1 MEQVI
6 PLPGGIDMTQRD
18 DLFPLTQDSVLL
30 AGFVR
35 LKPRERA
42 LDLGAGQGVL
52 GLMLMARCP
61 DVCVDGVEL
70 NTQAA
75 AQACANYRRAGF
87 DERGRVMCT
96 DLRALPHEMLGQY
109 DLCLSNPP
117 YFDPGRGAVARTDT
131 LADARCDRGCS
142 PDELCSAADR
152 ALRWGGRFFLCYR
165 PDRLSALFAALYSHR
180 LEPKRLRLVHHQ
192 PNREASLALVE
203 ARKGGGQSLSVL
215 PPLFMRDA
223 DGAYTP
229 EILEI
234 YR

>member
-30 AGFVR
+30 ASFVR

-87 DERGRVMCT
+87 DERGRVMCA
-96 DLRALPHEMLGQY
+96 DLRALPHERLGQY

-131 LADARCDRGCS
+131 LADARCDRFGIAS
-142 PDELCSAADR
+142 
-152 ALRWGGRFFLCYR
+152 GHR
-165 PDRLSALFAALYSHR
+165 PA
-180 LEPKRLRLVHHQ
+180 
-192 PNREASLALVE
+192 
-203 ARKGGGQSLSVL
+203 
-215 PPLFMRDA
+215 
-223 DGAYTP
+223 
-229 EILEI
+229 
-234 YR
+234 